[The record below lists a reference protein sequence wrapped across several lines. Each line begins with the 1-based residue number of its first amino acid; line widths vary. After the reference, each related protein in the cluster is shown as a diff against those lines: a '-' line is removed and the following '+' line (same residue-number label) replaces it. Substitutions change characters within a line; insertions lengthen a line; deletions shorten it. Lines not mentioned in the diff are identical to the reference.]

1 MSKVLRKISILVLFL
16 IIGLVLVG
24 CDKTDKPDDN
34 GNNDTP
40 TLASLDANKQGTYY
54 GDDVVVEIT
63 ASKVKITDPTGKT
76 LEYDIYQE
84 GDKYYI
90 LEEGRKIYCTFGDG
104 TVTNEKGTFSKN
116 GSSTGPKAAN
126 IPSNLQGEY
135 FLGPMKIIVSASK
148 VKIIEATGAT
158 MEFNLYEEN
167 GQIYVIEDGEKIIC
181 TFGEDSVTNKYGTFT
196 RNGSALSNVTA
207 TEAARKYLEF
217 LGLSGEF
224 RVPSGTSI
232 QDTKFKEDE
241 TDIYAI
247 TVIDPNEK
255 YEDYYRY
262 FNDFMLS
269 NGFETSSTISSI
281 AYFKMGDM
289 IYGASLAYDTTTNG
303 LAIVASKMTN
313 DTPPAKDMSAEE
325 FIADFLKETGYQIEL
340 PSFVTTLSDRVCSNE
355 SGLVY
360 YTVKSKVEY
369 SAAVTDKVVLN
380 DLMAAL
386 DGKLSSYD
394 FVKGEP
400 STVKYS
406 DVTVTT
412 LTWMKSGSYEAI
424 QLEIT
429 YNKETYCT
437 FSISALVS
445 KYEGKVIPEW
455 PTNDIIQ
462 FFGGYAIIPTFS
474 GDYKDLQLIKISNN
488 EIMIN
493 ITGPTDADLRAWKVN
508 LKELG
513 FSEVADGS
521 YKMSLENNKTARVQA
536 NMVDGIV
543 VLEFKFMEEVS
554 TPWPKDF
561 IEQKLGKE
569 AANIIPA
576 VQELG
581 YTTFNQ
587 SYSYGTLTINV
598 ECETTENAIDLYK
611 QALTKAGFV
620 SSSNTYDYTLDNY
633 DVIEI
638 LLLQR
643 DATHPNAF
651 SLYITYDEY
660 EGMQLELPENFKIQI
675 NQNGF
680 SLTKIG
686 ESYVYEYQYQGS
698 YKSVEVYLYD
708 ASLKKWL
715 NSTGQLYTVSL
726 PGVEAAQWQNYGTTD
741 SPKYFQY
748 VDRPQLDEF
757 LATTKGLAYSYY
769 QNMLDATNVVKD
781 ETKNATIAGISCE
794 YVSFSEST
802 NVAGYSYT
810 TTTELWIDPV
820 TKMIYKCDYTLNMN
834 GTVQKNTVY
843 EIMAI
848 DKTPTTLKE
857 AGISNCMLPT
867 FDKSK
872 ATDDDHLFGEVQV
885 VAATCGTDGQSYQ
898 VCSCCGNKKIIAT
911 EAATG
916 KHTPVTYN
924 GEIAVFTDYEGHH
937 CHKCE
942 VCKQDY
948 DIEDCTFDEWV
959 VDRAATC
966 KNTGTRHHDCK
977 ICGGRMSETIPVD
990 RDGHLFVGTYTDN
1003 VTIVLPT
1010 KTTEGSITWTC
1021 LEECGASK
1029 SIKLPALSETSYTMG
1044 VYNDFMTDQNYK
1056 MYGLNLTKMTAD
1068 INDLLKPASA
1078 LDEFYISYTLFNGYN
1093 EFVYNYDEQN
1103 PLYGFLGDM
1112 IADSQAT
1119 ISADFVGDYYNENNH
1134 KITLA
1139 TNTIALASASGSI
1152 ATYSLFTNSTGIYF
1166 EDASNT
1172 KIYVTLND
1180 DGSVTLTDLGT
1191 FEKRIAASISEELQG
1206 NYFDEEKTT
1215 KVVVSASKVQVIN
1228 ANGKVYEYDLYVKD
1242 EEIYII
1248 TEEDEKV
1255 VCEFGDGYVSNTF
1268 GTFYKEHVNNDPLAE
1283 LDEEYQGVLYN
1294 EDNVKIELGENRIK
1308 LFFVEAGVEYSLHQD
1323 SDGIY
1328 FEDDDLEHVYL
1339 YLCDDYSVIVGELG
1353 TFAKRVVAHMSEDF
1367 QGTYTGDGAT
1377 IVVYESRVTVT
1388 TESGSESYTLYVRDE
1403 VIYVVVDDE
1412 IIVCEFDENSV
1423 TNEFGTFTKG
1433 EEQQYNDELASIN
1446 RKYHG
1451 EFFNDDN
1458 YMIAIGENKMTMV
1471 IDKDEYYYP
1480 LYQDSDGIY
1489 FRAEGERISMTLN
1502 EDYTITIEGFG
1513 DFAKRVYANL
1523 SEELQG
1529 TYYGEEGITVVVY
1542 SSYVEVTTPEGTI
1555 AYDLFVRD
1563 GEYYIV
1569 SDGNIVVCEFYENSV
1584 TNDFGTFTKE
1594 AEADPYEFPSS
1605 AVEEFLG
1612 FDGFVTFYR
1621 DDATYTSEVLEDN
1634 EVDYILVTLTKSEED
1649 EASYAEILADI
1660 INSIDGYTEEYGYY
1674 DVDLGYAFF
1683 ISLSEDESRIEAI
1696 YYLAS

>member
-1 MSKVLRKISILVLFL
+1 MSKIMRKIFIFIFFFVL
-16 IIGLVLVG
+16 GLVLVG
-24 CDKTDKPDDN
+24 CKKDTTKPDD
-34 GNNDTP
+34 GGKTDTP

-63 ASKVKITDPTGKT
+63 ASKVKITDPSGKT

-126 IPSNLQGEY
+126 IPTNLQGEY

-207 TEAARKYLEF
+207 AEAANKYKEF
-217 LGLSGEF
+217 LGLTGDF

-232 QDTKFKEDE
+232 QDTKFKEED

-255 YEDYYRY
+255 YEDYYRF
-262 FNDFMLS
+262 FNDFMLT
-269 NGFETSSTISSI
+269 NGFETSTAISSI

-303 LAIVASKMTN
+303 LAIVASKMEN
-313 DTPPAKDMSAEE
+313 ETPPAKDMTLEE
-325 FIADFLKETGYQIEL
+325 FIADFKNETGI
-340 PSFVTTLSDRVCSNE
+340 TLSLPKFMEGPFTDRTIATD
-355 SGLVY
+355 SGLAY
-360 YTVKSKVEY
+360 YTISTKVNY
-369 SAAVTDKVVLN
+369 TSS
-380 DLMAAL
+380 L
-386 DGKLSSYD
+386 DGQGIFNDIAAELERVLSPYG
-394 FVKGEP
+394 FAKGEP
-400 STVKYS
+400 ETTKYA
-406 DVTVTT
+406 DLIEYAVT
-412 LTWMKSGSYEAI
+412 LTKTGVFDSI
-424 QLEIT
+424 RLEV
-429 YNKETYCT
+429 NAKDSDCT
-437 FSISALVS
+437 VVISALLN
-445 KYEGKVIPEW
+445 KVTEDPNKTW
-455 PTNDIIQ
+455 PSDKIKQ
-462 FFGGYAIIPTFS
+462 FYDNQEIIPALDATFTN
-474 GDYKDLQLIKISNN
+474 IEFVTISEN
-488 EIMIN
+488 EIMVN
-493 ITGPTDADLRAWKVN
+493 VTGLDANALKDWK
-508 LKELG
+508 LTLTRDG
-513 FSEVADGS
+513 FSEVEENS
-521 YKMSLENNKTARVQA
+521 YKMSTDTKVARVYVGENNGVTTF
-536 NMVDGIV
+536 
-543 VLEFKFMEEVS
+543 EFKYMVETS

-561 IEQKLGKE
+561 ITEKLGS
-569 AANIIPA
+569 AAADVIPA
-576 VQELG
+576 VAEMG
-581 YTTFNQ
+581 YTTFNK

-598 ECETTENAIDLYK
+598 ECETTENAIEAYR

-620 SSSNTYDYTLDNY
+620 VSSNTYDYTLDNF

-643 DATHPNAF
+643 DSTHPNSF

-660 EGMQLELPENFKIQI
+660 EGMELDLPENFKIQI

-715 NSTGQLYTVSL
+715 NSTGQVYTVSI
-726 PGVEAAQWQNYGTTD
+726 PGVDGAQWQNYGTTD
-741 SPKYFQY
+741 NPVYFQY
-748 VDRPQLDEF
+748 VERPQLDEF
-757 LATTKGLAYSYY
+757 LASTKGLAYEYY
-769 QNMLDATNVVKD
+769 QKMLDATNVVKD
-781 ETKNATIAGISCE
+781 ETKNANIAGVSCE
-794 YVSFSEST
+794 YVAFSEST
-802 NVAGYSYT
+802 SVAGMSYS
-810 TTTELWIDPV
+810 TTTELWLDPV

-843 EIMAI
+843 EIIAI
-848 DKTPTTLKE
+848 DKTPTTLKA

-872 ATDDDHLFGEVQV
+872 ATDDDHLFGETQV
-885 VAATCGTDGQSYQ
+885 VAATCGTAGETYQ
-898 VCSCCGNKKIIAT
+898 VCLCCGEKKIIAT

-924 GEIAVFTDYEGHH
+924 GEIAVFTDYNGHH
-937 CHKCE
+937 MHKCE
-942 VCKQDY
+942 VCQQDY
-948 DIEDCTFDEWV
+948 YIEDCTFDEWV

-1044 VYNDFMTDQNYK
+1044 VYNDFLTDQNYK

-1078 LDEFYISYTLFNGYN
+1078 LDEFYISYTLFGGYN
-1093 EFVYNYDEQN
+1093 EFVYNYDENN
-1103 PLYGFLGDM
+1103 PLYGFLGDA
-1112 IADSQAT
+1112 IADAQAT
-1119 ISADFVGDYYNENNH
+1119 ISADFVGDYFNENNH

-1152 ATYSLFTNSTGIYF
+1152 ATYNLFTNSTGIYF

-1172 KIYVTLND
+1172 KIYITLND

-1248 TEEDEKV
+1248 TEDDVKV
-1255 VCEFGDGYVSNTF
+1255 TCEFGDGYVTNTF

-1294 EDNVKIELGENRIK
+1294 EDNVMIELGENRIK

-1423 TNEFGTFTKG
+1423 TNAFGTFTKG

-1458 YMIAIGENKMTMV
+1458 YMIAIGENKMTLV
-1471 IDKDEYYYP
+1471 IGKDEYYYP

-1502 EDYTITIEGFG
+1502 EDYTITIEGYG
-1513 DFAKRVYANL
+1513 DFAKRVTANL
-1523 SEELQG
+1523 DEELQG
-1529 TYYGEEGITVVVY
+1529 TYYGEEGITVEVHA
-1542 SSYVEVTTPEGTI
+1542 SYVEVTTPNGTF
-1555 AYDLFVRD
+1555 AYDLYVRD
-1563 GEYYIV
+1563 GEYYIIDDD
-1569 SDGNIVVCEFYENSV
+1569 SIVVCEFSDNSV
-1584 TNDFGTFTKE
+1584 TNDFGTFTKP
-1594 AEADPYEFPSS
+1594 DLTEFPS
-1605 AVEEFLG
+1605 AAIETFLG
-1612 FDGFVTFYR
+1612 FDGFVTFYH
-1621 DDATYTSEVLEDN
+1621 DDATFTTELLEQDDM
-1634 EVDYILVTLTKSEED
+1634 EFIVVTMTKSEED
-1649 EASYAEILADI
+1649 EASYAEILTDI

>member
-1 MSKVLRKISILVLFL
+1 MSKIMRKIFIFIFFFVL
-16 IIGLVLVG
+16 GLVLVG
-24 CDKTDKPDDN
+24 CKKDTTKPDD
-34 GNNDTP
+34 GGKTDTP

-63 ASKVKITDPTGKT
+63 ASKVKITDPSGKS

-116 GSSTGPKAAN
+116 GQTGPKLAS
-126 IPSNLQGEY
+126 IPANLQGEY

-158 MEFNLYEEN
+158 MEFDLYEDN

-181 TFGEDSVTNKYGTFT
+181 TFGDDSVTNKYGTFT

-207 TEAARKYLEF
+207 AEAANKYKEF
-217 LGLSGEF
+217 LGLTGDF

-232 QDTKFKEDE
+232 QDTKFKEED

-255 YEDYYRY
+255 YEDYYRF
-262 FNDFMLS
+262 FNDFMLT
-269 NGFETSSTISSI
+269 NGFETSTAISSI

-303 LAIVASKMTN
+303 LAIVASKMEN
-313 DTPPAKDMSAEE
+313 ETPPAKDMTLEE
-325 FIADFLKETGYQIEL
+325 FIADFKNETGITLTL
-340 PSFVTTLSDRVCSNE
+340 PKFVEGPFTDRTVATD

-360 YTVKSKVEY
+360 YTISTKVNY
-369 SAAVTDKVVLN
+369 TSS
-380 DLMAAL
+380 L
-386 DGKLSSYD
+386 DGQGIFNDIAAELERVLSPYG
-394 FVKGEP
+394 FAKGEP
-400 STVKYS
+400 ETTKYA
-406 DVTVTT
+406 DLTEYAVT
-412 LTWMKSGSYEAI
+412 LTKTDVFDSI
-424 QLEIT
+424 RLEVNAKNSNCTVVISALL
-429 YNKETYCT
+429 NKETEDPNKT
-437 FSISALVS
+437 
-445 KYEGKVIPEW
+445 W
-455 PTNDIIQ
+455 PSDKIKQFYDNQDIIP
-462 FFGGYAIIPTFS
+462 ALEATFTNIEF
-474 GDYKDLQLIKISNN
+474 LTISEN
-488 EIMIN
+488 EIMVKVA
-493 ITGPTDADLRAWKVN
+493 GLDANAVKDWKLMLTRA
-508 LKELG
+508 G
-513 FSEVADGS
+513 FSEVAENS
-521 YKMSLENNKTARVQA
+521 YKKSLDSKVARVY
-536 NMVDGIV
+536 VDDYNGV
-543 VLEFKFMEEVS
+543 TTFEFKYMTETS

-561 IEQKLGKE
+561 IEQKLGK
-569 AANIIPA
+569 AVADIIPA
-576 VQELG
+576 VAEMG
-581 YTTFNQ
+581 YTTFN
-587 SYSYGTLTINV
+587 SSFSFDVLTINV
-598 ECETTENAIDLYK
+598 ECETTENAIEAYR

-620 SSSNTYDYTLDNY
+620 VSSNTYDYTLDNF

-638 LLLQR
+638 LLTQR
-643 DATHPNAF
+643 DSTHPNSF

-660 EGMQLELPENFKIQI
+660 EGMELDLPENFKIQI

-715 NSTGQLYTVSL
+715 NSTGQVYTVNI
-726 PGVEAAQWQNYGTTD
+726 PGVDGAQWQNYGTTD
-741 SPKYFQY
+741 NPVCYQY
-748 VDRPQLDEF
+748 VERPQLDEF
-757 LATTKGLAYSYY
+757 LTSTKGLAYEYY
-769 QNMLDATNVVKD
+769 QKMLNATNLVKD
-781 ETKNATIAGISCE
+781 ETKNASIAGVSCE
-794 YVSFSEST
+794 YVSFTEST
-802 NVAGYSYT
+802 SVAGYSYS
-810 TTTELWIDPV
+810 TTTELWLDPV

-843 EIMAI
+843 EIIAI

-872 ATDDDHLFGEVQV
+872 ATDDDHLFGETHV
-885 VAATCGTDGQSYQ
+885 VAATCGTAGETYQ
-898 VCSCCGNKKIIAT
+898 VCLCCGEKKVIST

-924 GEIAVFTDYEGHH
+924 GEVAIFTDYEGHH

-942 VCKQDY
+942 VCHQDY

-966 KNTGTRHHDCK
+966 KNPGTRHHDCK

-990 RDGHLFVGTYTDN
+990 SDAHLYVGTYTDN

-1010 KTTEGSITWTC
+1010 KTTAGSITWTC

-1029 SIKLPALSETSYTMG
+1029 SITLPVLSETSYTMG
-1044 VYNDFMTDQNYK
+1044 VYNDFLTDQNYK
-1056 MYGLNLTKMTAD
+1056 MYGLNLTAMTKE
-1068 INDLLKPASA
+1068 INDLLKPSTA
-1078 LDEFYISYTLFNGYN
+1078 LDEFYISYTLFGGNTQ
-1093 EFVYNYDEQN
+1093 FVYNYDETN
-1103 PLYGFLGDM
+1103 PLYGFLGDA
-1112 IADSQAT
+1112 IADAQAT

-1134 KITLA
+1134 KLTLGS
-1139 TNTIALASASGSI
+1139 NTLALASASGSI
-1152 ATYSLFTNSTGIYF
+1152 ATYNLFTNNTGIYF

-1180 DGSVTLTDLGT
+1180 DGSVTLSGDLGT

-1228 ANGKVYEYDLYVKD
+1228 SNGKVYEYDLYVKD

-1248 TEEDEKV
+1248 TEENVKV
-1255 VCEFGDGYVSNTF
+1255 TCEFGDGYVTNTF
-1268 GTFYKEHVNNDPLAE
+1268 GTFYKEHVNTDPLAE

-1294 EDNVKIELGENRIK
+1294 EDNVMIELGANRIK
-1308 LFFVEAGVEYSLHQD
+1308 LFFVEAGVEYNLHQD

-1458 YMIAIGENKMTMV
+1458 YMIAIGENKMTLV
-1471 IDKDEYYYP
+1471 IGKDEYYYP

-1489 FRAEGERISMTLN
+1489 FRAEGEKIYMTLN
-1502 EDYTITIEGFG
+1502 EDGTITIEGFG
-1513 DFAKRVYANL
+1513 DFAKRVIANL
-1523 SEELQG
+1523 DEELQG

-1542 SSYVEVTTPEGTI
+1542 ASYVDVTTPEGTSS
-1555 AYDLFVRD
+1555 YDLYVRD
-1563 GEYYIV
+1563 GEYYIID
-1569 SDGNIVVCEFYENSV
+1569 DGDIIVCEFSDGTV
-1584 TNDFGTFTKE
+1584 TNDFGTFTKP
-1594 AEADPYEFPSS
+1594 DLTEFPSV
-1605 AVEEFLG
+1605 AIEEFLG
-1612 FDGFVTFYR
+1612 FDGFVTFYH
-1621 DDATYTSEVLEDN
+1621 DDATFTTELLEQEDT
-1634 EVDYILVTLTKSEED
+1634 EFIVVTMTKSEED

-1660 INSIDGYTEEYGYY
+1660 IASIDGYTEEYGYY
-1674 DVDLGYAFF
+1674 DAELGYALF
-1683 ISLSEDESRIEAI
+1683 IALSEDEESIVAM
-1696 YYLAS
+1696 YYLPTE